1 MPEKQTKWHVPE
13 AEPWEEKFPEAN
25 VTFTADLIIATA
37 EGYEGDYDKAQQR
50 LVDSFSPATATLE
63 HMATIALC
71 AFANGDDAV
80 YMEYKMQLD
89 SYVPYE
95 QVDLFAAGEC
105 TLEDIFL
112 SGGGEVK

>member
-1 MPEKQTKWHVPE
+1 M
-13 AEPWEEKFPEAN
+13 ALRA
-25 VTFTADLIIATA
+25 IIMMLQ
-37 EGYEGDYDKAQQR
+37 GDYEKAQEM
-50 LVDSFSPATATLE
+50 LVESYSPSTATLE
-63 HMATIALC
+63 HVATIALC
-71 AFANGDDAV
+71 AFANGDKDV
-80 YMEYKMQLD
+80 YTEYKTMLD